1 MTCRS
6 TCATLPRA
14 LAAIRMTDR
23 VWAGEASSDVAAEDC
38 LRMAEIVFG
47 GADAIAE
54 APVVFAN
61 CNVNSPLLFDSRM
74 LEGILTYAA
83 AGQAVIITPFLLMG
97 AMAPVSV
104 PAALVQQ
111 TVEALAGVALIQLI
125 RPGTP
130 SVMGSFLS
138 TTDMKTG
145 SPTFGGPESAIGLHA
160 SGQIARR
167 IGLPWRAGGGTL
179 NASPVIDYQAGYESM
194 NTLQAAFLAGAN
206 VVWQS
211 AGWLEGGLVTSL
223 AKFVADVEL
232 IDLLQTQFTPL
243 HVDEASLAL
252 DAHVEVGHGGHFF
265 GAQHT
270 LERFRECFWRPTVA
284 TTENI
289 DRWTRGGRLDHAA
302 RAERRVAELLETYE
316 APPLDDAIEAEPIE
330 FVERRAVE
338 LGDPLSG
345 AGVNPGTVGLARGLA
360 TCWSRFAPRGR
371 ARGSGSWPWSRRSR
385 ATRASSR
392 ACSPRSPS
400 RGSSS
405 AIPRRSPTA
414 SAGASSRWRRAS
426 PRSSAHARTG
436 RPAAPRGR
444 ARASAHLSRQAGRGR
459 ADTALRVA
467 ELDPARPPA
476 VSVGSRRSPPP
487 RPGACSSAT
496 SLTMSWRRSGSP
508 PPPRRSRR
516 PAATASRSCARS
528 SSQGS

>member
-1 MTCRS
+1 MFTNRMPRFEPLSEEALATIDRGVDRLAAEVGVQFDHPDALELFRAAGQTIVDQTVHFDPGFLRAQAALAPPTFRLRARVPERSLDVGGDRMLFGAVNGPPFALRDGVRRDGTMADAEDLLRLVQMTDAIDTPGRNMIEPGDVP
-6 TCATLPRA
+6 LDVRHLVRA

-23 VWAGEASSDVAAEDC
+23 VWAGEASSSFAAEDC
-38 LRMAEIVFG
+38 LQMAGILFG
-47 GADAIAE
+47 GADAIADE
-54 APVVFAN
+54 PVLFAN

-74 LEGILTYAA
+74 LEGILSYAA

-111 TVEALAGVALIQLI
+111 TVEALAGVALIQLV

-179 NASPVIDYQAGYESM
+179 NASPVIDYQAGFESM
-194 NTLQAAFLAGAN
+194 NTLQSAFLAGAN

-232 IDLLQTQFTPL
+232 LDLLQAQFTPL
-243 HVDEASLAL
+243 QVDEASLAL

-289 DRWTRGGRLDHAA
+289 DRWTRGGSLDHAA

-316 APPLDDAIEAEPIE
+316 QPPLDDAVEDELVE
-330 FVERRAVE
+330 FVERRALE
-338 LGDPLSG
+338 LGDPL
-345 AGVNPGTVGLARGLA
+345 TV
-360 TCWSRFAPRGR
+360 
-371 ARGSGSWPWSRRSR
+371 
-385 ATRASSR
+385 
-392 ACSPRSPS
+392 
-400 RGSSS
+400 
-405 AIPRRSPTA
+405 
-414 SAGASSRWRRAS
+414 
-426 PRSSAHARTG
+426 
-436 RPAAPRGR
+436 
-444 ARASAHLSRQAGRGR
+444 ARA
-459 ADTALRVA
+459 
-467 ELDPARPPA
+467 
-476 VSVGSRRSPPP
+476 
-487 RPGACSSAT
+487 
-496 SLTMSWRRSGSP
+496 
-508 PPPRRSRR
+508 
-516 PAATASRSCARS
+516 
-528 SSQGS
+528 